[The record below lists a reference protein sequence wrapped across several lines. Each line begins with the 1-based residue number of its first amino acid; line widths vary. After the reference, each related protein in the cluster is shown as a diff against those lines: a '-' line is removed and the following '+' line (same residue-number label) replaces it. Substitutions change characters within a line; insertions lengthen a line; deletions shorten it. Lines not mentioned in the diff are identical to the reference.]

1 MRTVLVVEDEKLI
14 RQGIST
20 MIKRCGVPVEEVIE
34 CANGLKAM
42 EVLREKDVDVMFTD
56 IRMPKMNGIE
66 LVNAMQELER
76 KPITIAVSGYDDFSY
91 AVEMM
96 RGGVREYILKPVE
109 RDKLKSVMEKLEEEI
124 SKMKDV
130 QKNNRELGK
139 KFLKYVLED
148 QDESPETLEALGKN
162 IREEVG
168 DSYYI
173 VVSSSTDEIQK
184 ELSDSFMLSETCGTN
199 VYIVGKEKYDLL
211 IEKLS
216 DEENGIVSTA
226 GISDCYTDA
235 VDLKKAYLQAID
247 RRSRAF
253 FSETIVYETKGK
265 SSVPEKL
272 IENGI
277 RLCDKAQVSTRVHL
291 IGTDKTEQLE
301 KEWNGFF
308 IAAGREQI
316 PAKEFEAALAF
327 FTKEFEN
334 VYKKSFPMDASKPY
348 LYGSLSEFR
357 DAFLDAVYKEN
368 SRFMENTGD
377 TQTEKMIQAVDYIKK
392 NFQTDI
398 NMAVVSNYVSM
409 NYSLFSTAFKNYT
422 GQNFVS
428 YVRDLRISE
437 AKKLLLE
444 SQLRVNDIG
453 EKVGY
458 DNSKHF
464 MKNFKAVVGVS
475 PTEFRRNS
483 AHQ

>member
-20 MIKRCGVPVEEVIE
+20 MIKRCGVPVDEVIE
-34 CANGLKAM
+34 CANGVKAM
-42 EVLREKDVDVMFTD
+42 EILREREVDVMFTD

-66 LVNAMQELER
+66 LVNAMQELDK

-109 RDKLKSVMEKLEEEI
+109 RDKLKSVMEMLQEEI
-124 SKMKDV
+124 S
-130 QKNNRELGK
+130 QKKVTQETNRELSK

-148 QDESPETLEALGKN
+148 QDESYETLEALGQN
-162 IREEVG
+162 IKAEVG
-168 DSYYI
+168 DTYWI
-173 VVSSSTDEIQK
+173 LVSGSRDEAQK
-184 ELSDSFMLSETCGTN
+184 ELPGSLPLSEIDGN
-199 VYIVGKEKYDLL
+199 FVYILGKEKYKELMD
-211 IEKLS
+211 KLS
-216 DEENGIVSTA
+216 DEENGTLLAA
-226 GISDCYTDA
+226 GISDTYADA
-235 VDLKKAYLQAID
+235 VDLKKAYLQARD
-247 RRSRAF
+247 RRYVGF
-253 FSETIVYETKGK
+253 FRECAVFDSKGNLN
-265 SSVPEKL
+265 VPEKL
-272 IENGI
+272 LENGTK
-277 RLCDKAQVSTRVHL
+277 LCDKAAVSARVHL
-291 IGTDKTEQLE
+291 IGTDKTGQLE

-308 IAAGREQI
+308 TAAQREQI
-316 PAKEFEAALAF
+316 PAREFETAMAF
-327 FTKEFEN
+327 FTQEFEK
-334 VYKKSFPMDASKPY
+334 VYKKSFPMEAQKPY
-348 LYGSLSEFR
+348 LYSYISEYR
-357 DAFLDAVYKEN
+357 DAFMEAVYREN
-368 SRFMENTGD
+368 SRFMENAGD
-377 TQTEKMIQAVDYIKK
+377 SQTEKMIQAVDYINK

-428 YVRDLRISE
+428 YVRDLRIAE

-453 EKVGY
+453 ARVGY

-475 PTEFRRNS
+475 PTEFRRNV
-483 AHQ
+483 AGK